1 MGVGPNDPW
10 SPSWRPDP
18 AGGRIIA
25 IRAMRRG
32 AFLAGALF
40 VPVAIVAVWLADIQ
54 ADLALIAI
62 VVGTAGVALLGA
74 GLAPSALGSRVDAAV
89 AGLALAIGAP
99 VAAVA
104 SMVIAA
110 FIVGVLSGDD
120 GALSGLVMRGGVL
133 AAARV
138 APLLILAAAIW
149 VIGVRRGAR
158 GAATDLSRGP

>member
-1 MGVGPNDPW
+1 MGPDDPW

-18 AGGRIIA
+18 GGGRIIA

-32 AFLAGALF
+32 ALLAGALF
-40 VPVAIVAVWLADIQ
+40 VPIAILAVWLADIQ
-54 ADLALIAI
+54 PDLALIAV

-99 VAAVA
+99 VAAVT

-110 FIVGVLSGDD
+110 FIVGVLFGDD
-120 GALSGLVMRGGVL
+120 GALSGQVMRGGVL
-133 AAARV
+133 VAARV
-138 APLLILAAAIW
+138 APLLVLAAAIW

-158 GAATDLSRGP
+158 STTTDLSRGR